1 MSPSLRLGCQFVADD
16 EGIMCIPQHLAEE
29 VLDHA
34 EEHERAEV
42 IVKKM
47 ILDEGVAPGKYYNT
61 ETFERI
67 ERDGK

>member
-1 MSPSLRLGCQFVADD
+1 
-16 EGIMCIPQHLAEE
+16 MCIPQHLAEE

-67 ERDGK
+67 GRDGK

>member
-1 MSPSLRLGCQFVADD
+1 
-16 EGIMCIPQHLAEE
+16 MCIPQHLAEE

-34 EEHERAEV
+34 EEYERAEV

-47 ILDEGVAPGKYYNT
+47 ILDEGVASGKYYNT

-67 ERDGK
+67 ERAGR